1 MDWNRPNNPALSIEL
16 CNYRYTVGPKLFD
29 QYIFTSHIYVYWK
42 KMLGT
47 SQLHCDKLFKN
58 FVCETYLKPFQNK
71 NQKRACMISYSVG
84 LL

>member
-1 MDWNRPNNPALSIEL
+1 MDWSRPNNPALSIEL
-16 CNYRYTVGPKLFD
+16 CNYRYTIGPKLFD

-58 FVCETYLKPFQNK
+58 K
-71 NQKRACMISYSVG
+71 NQKRACMISHSVG